1 MVAVLAT
8 GFFSVESFWDL
19 LWSGLLGPV
28 MRSSV
33 MKTAGLYSIL
43 KACRGPQLQR
53 LLGSSAE
60 QVTGSHIHSHCM
72 ADTSSPCPSSIFLA
86 ISRCHNYASLWVA

>member
-1 MVAVLAT
+1 MAVLAT
-8 GFFSVESFWDL
+8 GFLSVKSFWDL
-19 LWSGLLGPV
+19 LWSSLLGPV

-33 MKTAGLYSIL
+33 KKAAGVRSIL
-43 KACRGPQLQR
+43 KACGGPQWQR

-60 QVTGSHIHSHCM
+60 QVTGSHTHSHCM